1 MPDQRLRVFVSST
14 QRELAAERQA
24 VREAVTGLRLVPVM
38 FELGT
43 RPHPPRDVYRPYLG
57 QSQAFVGIYWQSGW
71 VAPGEQISGLEDEH
85 CLSAGLP
92 RLIYVK
98 SPAPE
103 RELGPTELPA
113 RIQDEGGVSHR
124 HFSAAAKLRQLVAD
138 DLAVLLSER
147 FAAGPTAQAAPR
159 REGGRCPR
167 PLPVAITS
175 LVGREQSTPADWR
188 GPWDLSHQ
196 RR

>member
-1 MPDQRLRVFVSST
+1 VSST
-14 QRELAAERQA
+14 LRELAAERQA
-24 VREAVTGLRLVPVM
+24 VRDAVTSSRLMPMM

-43 RPHPPRDVYRPYLG
+43 
-57 QSQAFVGIYWQSGW
+57 
-71 VAPGEQISGLEDEH
+71 LEDEH
-85 CLSAGLP
+85 WLSAGLP

-103 RELGPTELPA
+103 RELGLTERPA
-113 RIQDEGGVSHR
+113 RIQDEGGVSYR
-124 HFSAAAKLRQLVAD
+124 HFCAAAELRQLVAD

-147 FAAGPTAQAAPR
+147 FAAGPTARAAPR

-167 PLPVAITS
+167 PLPVAIAS
-175 LVGREQSTPADWR
+175 LAGREQATPADSR
-188 GPWDLSHQ
+188 RPWAPSPQ